1 MDPSDRCI
9 PLHRLCAVGWGAHM
23 AKLTASGRWSAT
35 MKDLEL
41 HAIWLGLEDILQDS
55 NVAIMCDNVS
65 AIAYLRN
72 QGGTRSQQMCHMAI
86 DTCTCEWAEKRS
98 MTLIPRHLPGHLN
111 VLADH
116 LSRRDQILKSEWSLN
131 PAVARH
137 VFRVWGS
144 PQVDLCVLKCNT
156 KIATYMSPFPEPK
169 TWKVDS
175 LVQSWE
181 GLYAYMYPLTALITQ
196 TLKQVNLAQ
205 SRTDPHIPGNPLWPK
220 QEWLPDLLRLSI
232 GFTLVLPPTA
242 KLLMQSF
249 SHHFNQRPRFLKLHA
264 WEVIC

>member
-1 MDPSDRCI
+1 MHSSSDSS
-9 PLHRLCAVGWGAHM
+9 AVGWGAHM
-23 AKLTASGRWSAT
+23 AKLPASGRWSAA

-41 HAIWLGLEDILQDS
+41 HAIWLGLQAFEDILQDS

-131 PAVARH
+131 PAVAWH

-169 TWKVDS
+169 T
-175 LVQSWE
+175 
-181 GLYAYMYPLTALITQ
+181 YPLTALITQ

-205 SRTDPHIPGNPLWPK
+205 SRTDPHIPGKPLWPK

-242 KLLMQSF
+242 KLLKQS